1 MKNAGKAFINN
12 TLLVEILIVL
22 LVILAWA
29 TIFHYLEWL
38 HFFDSLY
45 FVMTTMATIWL
56 WDITPKTDLWKVFVI
71 IYSFLWVP
79 LFMWVSWL
87 ILESRFNRHIKNYVS
102 KFYRELHE
110 AEDELKDVED
120 QVNKRLE
127 DVLENTE
134 ETQDQVEENTDRIEE
149 VEEKIEKKIEKKPKK
164 KNKYTEPPIK

>member
-1 MKNAGKAFINN
+1 MKNAGKAFISN
-12 TLLVEILIVL
+12 TLLVEILIIIF
-22 LVILAWA
+22 VILVGAI
-29 TIFHYLEWL
+29 IFHYLEWL
-38 HFFDSLY
+38 TLFDSLY

-56 WDITPKTDLWKVFVI
+56 WDITPHTDLWKVFVI

-87 ILESRFNRHIKNYVS
+87 ILESRFNSHIKNYVS

-149 VEEKIEKKIEKKPKK
+149 VEEKVGKRSKRKSK
-164 KNKYTEPPIK
+164 KNSK